1 MSIITMLA
9 PPSLA
14 SRLNIPHCTKMA
26 LVHDMAESLVGDIT
40 PVDGVPVPEK
50 HRREAVTMDF
60 LAESLLG
67 QSTGFFKQ
75 GEEIREIWKEY
86 EASKTL
92 EAVFVHD
99 VDKIEL
105 LLQTIEYE
113 RSNGGK
119 LDLNEFLSVAEGI
132 QLQEVKVWCNEILQ
146 ERNEY
151 WKGLASQAGGGIDG
165 KATLLAKPQQ

>member
-40 PVDGVPVPEK
+40 PVDGIPVPEK

-60 LAESLLG
+60 LTEILLG
-67 QSTGFFKQ
+67 QLTGFFKQ
-75 GEEIREIWKEY
+75 GEEIREIWQEY

-105 LLQTIEYE
+105 LLQVIEYE
-113 RSNGGK
+113 RSNEGK
-119 LDLNEFLSVAEGI
+119 IDLSEFMCVAKGI
-132 QLQEVKVWCNEILQ
+132 QLQEVKVWCDEILK
-146 ERNEY
+146 ERDEY
-151 WKGLASQAGGGIDG
+151 WKALASHVDAQP
-165 KATLLAKPQQ
+165 TLLAKPQQ

>member
-1 MSIITMLA
+1 MLA

-40 PVDGVPVPEK
+40 PVDGVPVAEK

-75 GEEIREIWKEY
+75 GQEIREIWQEY
-86 EASKTL
+86 EASTTL
-92 EAVFVHD
+92 EALFVHD

-105 LLQTIEYE
+105 LLQRIEYE
-113 RSNGGK
+113 RSNEGK
-119 LDLNEFLSVAEGI
+119 VDLSEFTSVAKRI
-132 QLQEVKVWCNEILQ
+132 QLQEVKVWCDEILH

-151 WKGLASQAGGGIDG
+151 WKGLASQAGGIDAN
-165 KATLLAKPQQ
+165 ATLLAKPQQ

>member
-40 PVDGVPVPEK
+40 PVDGVPVKEK

-60 LAESLLG
+60 LAESLLAP
-67 QSTGFFKQ
+67 STGFFKQ
-75 GEEIREIWKEY
+75 GEEIREIWQEY

-105 LLQTIEYE
+105 LLQVIEYE
-113 RSNGGK
+113 RSNQGK
-119 LDLNEFLSVAEGI
+119 VDLREFLSVADRI
-132 QLQEVKVWCNEILQ
+132 QLHEMKVWCDEILQ
-146 ERNEY
+146 ERIEY
-151 WKGLASQAGGGIDG
+151 WEGLVSQAGGIDA
-165 KATLLAKPQQ
+165 KRTLLAKPQQ

>member
-40 PVDGVPVPEK
+40 PVDGVPIAEK

-75 GEEIREIWKEY
+75 GQEIREIWQEY
-86 EASKTL
+86 EASNTL

-99 VDKIEL
+99 IDKIEL
-105 LLQTIEYE
+105 LLQMIEYE
-113 RSNGGK
+113 RGNEGK
-119 LDLNEFLSVAEGI
+119 VDLSEFTSVAKRI
-132 QLQEVKVWCNEILQ
+132 QLQEVKVWCDEILQ

-151 WKGLASQAGGGIDG
+151 WRGLASPSGGIDA